1 MVSTELV
8 QAVLVADIALYGF
21 MILYY
26 AFSLGLNEQEK
37 TRVYL
42 QLSSPIEKDA
52 TKEER
57 DAAQLK
63 ADEQW
68 MDILARAASGNFF
81 LLGCTLFAV
90 LTAILAVLA
99 LGGIEVLGMVAVGL
113 FVFFLIVVASGMAG
127 VGVQNLKQN
136 AREFRE
142 KSGAP
147 TQLMDVLMRGIG
159 KK

>member
-42 QLSSPIEKDA
+42 QLSSPIKKDA

>member
-1 MVSTELV
+1 MVSTELL

-26 AFSLGLNEQEK
+26 VFFLSINEQEK
-37 TRVYL
+37 SRVYM
-42 QLSSPIEKDA
+42 QMSTPAKRDM
-52 TKEER
+52 TKEEH
-57 DAAQLK
+57 DGAQLR

-68 MDILARAASGNFF
+68 MDILARAAASSFF
-81 LLGCTLFAV
+81 LLGCTLFAI
-90 LTAILAVLA
+90 LTAIMAVLA
-99 LGGIEVLGMVAVGL
+99 LGGVEILGWVAVGL

-136 AREFRE
+136 VREFQER
-142 KSGAP
+142 SGTPAK
-147 TQLMDVLMRGIG
+147 LMDVAFRGIG